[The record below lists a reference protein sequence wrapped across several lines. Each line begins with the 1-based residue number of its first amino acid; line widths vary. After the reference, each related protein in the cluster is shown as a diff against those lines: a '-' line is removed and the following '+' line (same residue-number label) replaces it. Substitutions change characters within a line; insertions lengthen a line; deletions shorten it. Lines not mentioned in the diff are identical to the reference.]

1 MGSGP
6 WVVTTTCESV
16 LTWNYDVS
24 HQGLRDL
31 YEKAKQEQW
40 NVSVDVDWS
49 PAVDPEAEL
58 LLDQENPQVALIQD
72 SAIWRKMNRGILPLA
87 TCHCGGSTMICPS
100 PSAVSARRLI
110 SHPPHCPCMFILP
123 RVRLA
128 PAKGLGGGDR

>member
-1 MGSGP
+1 MGSGQ

-58 LLDQENPQVALIQD
+58 LLDQKNPHVALIQD
-72 SAIWRKMNRGILPLA
+72 SVIWRKMTPQERAALRYETLA
-87 TCHCGGSTMICPS
+87 LRPEPVLAWRAAGD
-100 PSAVSARRLI
+100 VRRRSARSCGAL
-110 SHPPHCPCMFILP
+110 
-123 RVRLA
+123 
-128 PAKGLGGGDR
+128 DRCQTLRQYSSGR